1 MTESNS
7 KIGARPSILLIDDT
21 PENLMTLRAAL
32 GPEFRLQFA
41 TSGAAGLAL
50 ASEMAPDLILLDV
63 MMPEM
68 NGYETCRRLNAAP
81 RLSSI
86 PVIFV
91 TALGDSA
98 AESAGLA
105 LGAADYITKPINV
118 EIARQRIDNLLER
131 EALRK
136 EVEAQ
141 RDHLQELVSA
151 CALALSIA
159 KESASNAHNTKTIF
173 LRNISHELRTPMS
186 GIMGMTELALLRA
199 TDPRQADHLTKLK
212 RASSKL
218 LALITGLI
226 DISALEANQLSLEH
240 GHFALAGVLD
250 KLNGLFSQE
259 AANKGLGLSIETG
272 PELADLQV
280 LGDAPRLEQI
290 LMNLIDNAIKFT
302 ARGSISA
309 AVAVAE
315 ESAHDVLLRFEVRDT
330 GIGIE
335 PADQERIFNLFEQ
348 ADGSMTRPYGGTG
361 LGLALCKQLIG
372 LMGGAIGVESKLG
385 AGSVFWFT
393 VLLRKPDDT
402 SP

>member
-1 MTESNS
+1 M
-7 KIGARPSILLIDDT
+7 KDAKPRILAIDDN
-21 PENLMTLRAAL
+21 PANLLLLGAVLAAD
-32 GPEFRLQFA
+32 FHLQIA

-50 ASEMAPDLILLDV
+50 ALEIAPDLILLDV

-68 NGYETCRRLNAAP
+68 NGYEICRRLKAEP
-81 RLSSI
+81 WLSSI

-118 EIARQRIDNLLER
+118 KIARQRIGNLLER
-131 EALRK
+131 EHLRT

-141 RDHLQELVSA
+141 RNHLQELVSA
-151 CALALSIA
+151 CALGLSIA
-159 KESASNAHNTKTIF
+159 KESASNAHHTKMIF
-173 LRNISHELRTPMS
+173 LRNISHELLTPMN

-199 TDPRQADHLTKLK
+199 TDPRQTGHLTTLK
-212 RASSKL
+212 RASSQL
-218 LALITGLI
+218 LALITDLV

-240 GHFALAGVLD
+240 GHFTLAGVLD
-250 KLNGLFSQE
+250 KLSGLFSPE
-259 AANKGLGLSIETG
+259 AAKKGLGLSIETV
-272 PELADLQV
+272 PALADLQV

-302 ARGSISA
+302 TRGSVSVA
-309 AVAVAE
+309 AAVAE
-315 ESAHDVLLRFEVRDT
+315 ESARDVLLRFEVRDT

-348 ADGSMTRPYGGTG
+348 ADDSTTRPYGGTG
-361 LGLALCKQLIG
+361 LGLTLCKQLIG
-372 LMGGAIGVESKLG
+372 LMGGEIGVESKLG
-385 AGSVFWFT
+385 GGSVFWFT

>member
-1 MTESNS
+1 MTNA
-7 KIGARPSILLIDDT
+7 KPRILAIDDH
-21 PENLMTLRAAL
+21 PANLLTLAAAL
-32 GPEFRLQFA
+32 EADFDLQFA
-41 TSGAAGLAL
+41 TSGAEGLAL

-68 NGYETCRRLNAAP
+68 NGYETCRRLKAEP
-81 RLSSI
+81 RLCSI

-105 LGAADYITKPINV
+105 LGAADYMTKPINV
-118 EIARQRIDNLLER
+118 EIARQRIRNLLER
-131 EALRK
+131 ENLRK

-141 RDHLQELVSA
+141 RDHLQKLVSA
-151 CALALSIA
+151 CALGLSIA
-159 KESASNAHNTKTIF
+159 KESASNAHHTKTIF

-199 TDPRQADHLTKLK
+199 TDPRQADQLGTLK
-212 RASSKL
+212 RASSQL
-218 LALITGLI
+218 LALINGLI
-226 DISALEANQLSLEH
+226 DIAALEANQLSLEH
-240 GHFALAGVLD
+240 GHFALGESLN
-250 KLNGLFSQE
+250 KLSGLFSRE
-259 AANKGLGLSIETG
+259 AANKGLGFSIETV
-272 PELADLQV
+272 PALADLQV

-290 LMNLIDNAIKFT
+290 LLNLIDNAIKFT
-302 ARGSISA
+302 ARGSVSV

-315 ESAHDVLLRFEVRDT
+315 ESIRDVLLRFEVRDT

-335 PADQERIFNLFEQ
+335 PADQRRIFNLFEQ
-348 ADGSMTRPYGGTG
+348 GDGSTTRAYGGTG
-361 LGLALCKQLIG
+361 LGLTLCKQLIG
-372 LMGGAIGVESKLG
+372 LMGGKIGVESKLG

-393 VLLRKPDDT
+393 VRLRKPDDT